1 MDGWMD
7 GLNGW
12 TGNRSGWTDGC
23 MDENVVEGQVQEWQL
38 PHEFPPQGLALGVL
52 SACIILQDIPL
63 A

>member
-1 MDGWMD
+1 M
-7 GLNGW
+7 
-12 TGNRSGWTDGC
+12 DGC